1 MPKKSIHLLK
11 RSLLSL
17 VLLICMHQSFAQK
30 TVTGK
35 IINSGDQQPV
45 PGATV
50 QVRNTNIVT
59 QTESNGNFSVRVPSD
74 SSTLIITVVG
84 YEQLEVPTTGKSSLG
99 EIGIKSSTAT
109 LNDVV
114 VTGYSTQ
121 RKKDITGSVA
131 IVNIANAKQVPS
143 GSTESVLQGQ
153 AAGVTVIN
161 SGAPGGNSV
170 VRIRGITS
178 VGSSDPLVIVDGT
191 PGSLHDINVN
201 DIESIQVLKDAGAA
215 SIYGVRGSNGV
226 IIVTTKRGKSG
237 KVQLSYDSY
246 YGTQRPLKHAF
257 DLANPTQTGNALWQE
272 YLNDGLTPADKQYG
286 SGATPVVPDYI
297 TPYGT
302 MAGDPRTDPSTYA
315 LYSNQITKANKSG
328 TDWFHE
334 IFKPAPIMSH
344 NLSASGGGDKST
356 YFFSFNY
363 LDQQGTLI
371 NTSLQRYSVR
381 INTTFSLLNNHI
393 RIGENAYVLYK
404 QNPGY
409 LNLPGVN
416 SSNPITMAYS
426 APPIIPVYDIA
437 GNFAGTGSQGLGN
450 SQQPVAVMDRQKN
463 NHNNDWQMNGNVFA
477 EVDIVNHL
485 TARTSVGG
493 QVDNFYRNA
502 FVYTAYE
509 NAENAQNPNSYLE
522 NYGWNSNLTWTNTLR
537 YSNIL
542 AKKHNLSA
550 LIGSEYIDYN
560 GRAAGATRG
569 GYFITNPANLT
580 TDPNLW
586 TLNFGSPNGQTNS
599 NITSN
604 NGIVTPYHTALF
616 SQFGRVDYSFD
627 DRYLFSATVRRDG
640 SSVFAPGK
648 RFGVFPA
655 FTGGWRISQE
665 KFMQSVSWL
674 NDLKIR
680 GGWGKL
686 GSISNINPT
695 NAYTLFGSAAN
706 QSYYDINGTSTSSS
720 QGLYTSQYGNANTT
734 WEQDILTNIGVD
746 ASLFRSK
753 IDLTVEWYEKK
764 ISGLIFLPPA
774 IGTGGGAALPYI
786 NSGNIVNKGIDASL
800 TYHGTINK
808 DFRFDVTGTF
818 TSYNNKVQ
826 SLPPGEQYVN
836 INSGN
841 TTYSRLQPGQAV
853 GAFFGYQVIGLFQ
866 SQADV
871 TKSPT
876 QDAAAPGRFKYK
888 DVNGD
893 GVINADDRTFF
904 GNPNPKFTAGLN
916 ITLGYKNFDFS
927 TFFYASVGNDIL
939 NNVRGSTDFPQQFG
953 NAMSTRVALHS
964 ATLINDAGQPTN
976 ILDPEAHVADPNST
990 VPILER
996 QANFSNATAF
1006 NSYTLENGSFLKNKN
1021 LTLGYTIPASA
1032 LQRYH
1037 IDKFRVYIQAVNLF
1051 TITNY
1056 SGLDP
1061 EIGGSNTLFGIDGSA
1076 YPNNQRTFYVGLN
1089 IAIH

>member
-1 MPKKSIHLLK
+1 MPKKSIHLLQ
-11 RSLLSL
+11 RSLLL
-17 VLLICMHQSFAQK
+17 LLLLICSCYLFAQK

-35 IINSGDQQPV
+35 IINSGDRQPV

-50 QVRNTNIVT
+50 QVRNTNIIT
-59 QTESNGNFSVRVPSD
+59 QTETNGNFSVRVPAD

-84 YEQLEVPTTGKSSLG
+84 YEPLEVPTVGKSSLG
-99 EIGIKSSTAT
+99 EIGIRSSIAT

-237 KVQLSYDSY
+237 KVQLSYDAY
-246 YGTQRPLKHAF
+246 YGTQSPLKHAF

-272 YLNDGLTPADKQYG
+272 YLNDGLVPSDKQYG
-286 SGATPVVPDYI
+286 NGPTPVVPDYI

-302 MAGDPRTDPSTYA
+302 MEGDPRTNPSTYA
-315 LYSNQITKANKSG
+315 LYTNQITKANKAG

-334 IFKPAPIMSH
+334 IFKPAPIMNH
-344 NLSASGGGDKST
+344 NISASGGGDKST

-371 NTSLQRYSVR
+371 NTSLKRYSVR
-381 INTTFSLLNNHI
+381 MNTTFSLLNNHV

-426 APPIIPVYDIA
+426 APTIIPVYDIA

-477 EVDIVNHL
+477 EVDVVPHL

-502 FVYTAYE
+502 FVFTAYE
-509 NAENAQNPNSYLE
+509 NAENSTNPNSYLE
-522 NYGWNSNLTWTNTLR
+522 NYGWYSSLTWTNTLK

-542 AKKHNLSA
+542 AEKHSLNV
-550 LIGSEYIDYN
+550 LIGSEYIDYEGKAVN
-560 GRAAGATRG
+560 ATRG
-569 GYFITNPANLT
+569 GYFITDPSNLT

-586 TLNFGSPNGQTNS
+586 TLNFGSPAGQTNS
-599 NITSN
+599 NIPTSY
-604 NGIVTPYHTALF
+604 GLTSPSSLYSL
-616 SQFGRVDYSFD
+616 FGRVDYSFN
-627 DRYLFSATVRRDG
+627 DRYLFSATVRRDA
-640 SSVFAPGK
+640 SSVFADGK
-648 RFGVFPA
+648 RVGVFPA

-665 KFMQSVSWL
+665 NFMHNISWIT
-674 NDLKIR
+674 DLKIR

-686 GSISNINPT
+686 GSISNILST
-695 NAYTLFGSAAN
+695 NAYTLFGQAAN

-720 QGLYTSQYGNANTT
+720 PGLYTSQYGNTNTT
-734 WEQDILTNIGVD
+734 WEQDIITNIGLD
-746 ASLFRSK
+746 ASLFKSK
-753 IDLTVEWYEKK
+753 IELTAELYQKK
-764 ISGLIFLPPA
+764 IKGLIFQPLT
-774 IGTGGGAALPYI
+774 IGTGGGAALPFV
-786 NSGNIVNKGIDASL
+786 NSGNIVNKGVDASV
-800 TYHGTINK
+800 TYHGTIKK

-826 SLPPGEQYVN
+826 TLPPGLLYQN

-841 TTYSRLQPGQAV
+841 TTYSRLQPGQAA

-866 SQADV
+866 SQADIA
-871 TKSPT
+871 KSPS

-893 GVINADDRTFF
+893 GTINASDRTFF

-916 ITLGYKNFDFS
+916 INISYKSFDFA

-976 ILDPEAHVADPNST
+976 ILDPQAHVADPKSN

-1006 NSYTLENGSFLKNKN
+1006 NSYTLENGSFLKNKS
-1021 LTLGYTIPASA
+1021 LTLGYTFPPKA
-1032 LQRYH
+1032 LQRLH
-1037 IDKFRVYIQAVNLF
+1037 IDRFRIYVQAINLF
-1051 TITNY
+1051 TVTKY

-1076 YPNNQRTFYVGLN
+1076 YPNNQRTFYAGLN

>member
-1 MPKKSIHLLK
+1 MPKRFPVLAKGGLLA
-11 RSLLSL
+11 LFVCLFFGGA
-17 VLLICMHQSFAQK
+17 IAQK

-35 IINSGDQQPV
+35 VINSGDKQPV
-45 PGATV
+45 AGATV
-50 QVRNTNIVT
+50 QVKNTNTIS
-59 QTESNGNFSVRVPSD
+59 QTGSDGNFSIKVPSD
-74 SSTLIITVVG
+74 TSSLLITVIG
-84 YEQLEVPTTGKSSLG
+84 YEQLEFPTAGKIKLG
-99 EIGIKSSTAT
+99 DINLKSATAT

-131 IVNIANAKQVPS
+131 VVNMANAKQVPS

-161 SGAPGGNSV
+161 SGAPGGNST

-178 VGSSDPLVIVDGT
+178 VGSSEPLVIIDGT
-191 PGSLHDINVN
+191 PGSLHDVNVN

-226 IIVTTKRGKSG
+226 VIVTTKKGKSG
-237 KVQLSYDSY
+237 KVQLSYDAY
-246 YGTQRPLKHAF
+246 YGSQRPLSRGF
-257 DLANPTQTGNALWQE
+257 NLANPTETGNALWRE

-286 SGATPVVPDYI
+286 NGPQPVVPDYI
-297 TPYGT
+297 TPYGA
-302 MAGDPRTDPSTYA
+302 MEGDPRTDPSKYA
-315 LYSNQITKANKSG
+315 LYSNQITRANKAG

-334 IFKPAPIMSH
+334 IFKPAPVMNH
-344 NLSASGGGDKST
+344 NLAASGGGDKSS
-356 YFFSFNY
+356 YYFSFNY

-381 INTTFSLLNNHI
+381 MNTTFSLLNNHI
-393 RIGENAYVLYK
+393 RVGENAYVLYK

-426 APPIIPVYDIA
+426 APPIIPVYDIM

-450 SQQPVAVMDRQKN
+450 SQQPVAVMSRQKN

-477 EVDIVNHL
+477 ELDIVKHL
-485 TARTSVGG
+485 MARTSVGG

-509 NAENAQNPNSYLE
+509 NAENATNPNSYLE

-537 YSNIL
+537 YSNVI
-542 AKKHNLSA
+542 AQKHNLTA
-550 LIGSEYIDYN
+550 LIGSEYINYN
-560 GRAAGATRG
+560 GRAVGATRG
-569 GYFITNPANLT
+569 GYFITNPSNLT

-586 TLNFGSPNGQTNS
+586 TLNFGSPSGQTNS

-604 NGIVTPYHTALF
+604 NGLQTPYSSALF
-616 SQFGRVDYSFD
+616 SLFGRVDYAFND
-627 DRYLFSATVRRDG
+627 KYLMSATVRRDG
-640 SSVFAPGK
+640 SSVFAPDK
-648 RFGVFPA
+648 RYGVFPA
-655 FTGGWRISQE
+655 FTAGWRISQE
-665 KFMQSVSWL
+665 NFMKNVGWIS
-674 NDLKIR
+674 DLKIR

-695 NAYTLFGSAAN
+695 NSYTLFGSAAN
-706 QSYYDINGTSTSSS
+706 RSYYDINGTSTSSAP
-720 QGLYTSQYGNANTT
+720 GLYTSQYGNTNTS
-734 WEQDILTNIGVD
+734 WERDIITNVGFD

-753 IDLTVEWYEKK
+753 LDVTIEYYEKK
-764 ISGLIFLPPA
+764 ISGLIFLPLT
-774 IGTGGGAALPYI
+774 IGTGGGAALPYV
-786 NSGNIVNKGIDASL
+786 NAGNIANKGVDASA
-800 TYHGTINK
+800 TYHGTIHK

-826 SLPPGEQYVN
+826 SLPAGEQYVN

-841 TTYSRLQPGQAV
+841 TTYSRLQPGQPV
-853 GAFFGYQVIGLFQ
+853 GAFYGYQVLGLFQ
-866 SQADV
+866 NQEDV
-871 TKSPT
+871 TKSPK

-893 GVINADDRTFF
+893 GVINSFDRTFF

-916 ITLGYKNFDFS
+916 ISLSYKQFDFA

-953 NAMSTRVALHS
+953 NAMSKRVALHS
-964 ATLINDAGQPTN
+964 ATLVNDAGELTN
-976 ILDPEAHVADPNST
+976 ILDPQAHVLDPNST

-996 QANFSNATAF
+996 QANFSNATVL
-1006 NSYTLENGSFLKNKN
+1006 NSYTLENGSFLKNKS
-1021 LTLGYTIPASA
+1021 LTLGYTIPGEK
-1032 LQRYH
+1032 LQRLH
-1037 IDKFRVYIQAVNLF
+1037 IDRFRLYVQAINLF
-1051 TITNY
+1051 TVTKY
-1056 SGLDP
+1056 TGLDP
-1061 EIGGSNTLFGIDGSA
+1061 EIGGSNTLFGIDGSN

>member
-1 MPKKSIHLLK
+1 MPKRCTILLK
-11 RSLLSL
+11 GSLF
-17 VLLICMHQSFAQK
+17 LLLFCISMYHASAQK
-30 TVTGK
+30 TVTGR
-35 IINSGDQQPV
+35 IINSGDRQPV
-45 PGATV
+45 PGASV
-50 QVRNTNIVT
+50 QVRNTKIAT
-59 QTESNGNFSVRVPSD
+59 QTGNDGNFSVRVPAD
-74 SSTLIITVVG
+74 SSSIIITVIG
-84 YEQLEVPTTGKSSLG
+84 YEQLEMPTTGKTSLG
-99 EIGIKSSTAT
+99 DIGIKSSIAT

-114 VTGYSTQ
+114 VTGYSSQ

-131 IVNIANAKQVPS
+131 VVNIANAKQVPS

-170 VRIRGITS
+170 IRVRGITS

-191 PGSLHDINVN
+191 PGSLHDLNIDDV
-201 DIESIQVLKDAGAA
+201 ESIQVLKDAGAA

-226 IIVTTKRGKSG
+226 IIVTTKKGKSG
-237 KVQLSYDSY
+237 KVQLSYTTY

-257 DLANPTQTGNALWQE
+257 NLANPTQTGNALWQE

-286 SGATPVVPDYI
+286 KGTTPVVPDYI
-297 TPYGT
+297 TPPG
-302 MAGDPRTDPSTYA
+302 AKEGDPGTDPSTYA
-315 LYSNQITKANKSG
+315 LYTNQITKANKAG

-334 IFKPAPIMSH
+334 IFKPAPIMNH
-344 NLSASGGGDKST
+344 NISASGGGDRSS
-356 YFFSFNY
+356 YYFSFNY

-371 NTSLQRYSVR
+371 NTSLQRYSTR
-381 INTTFSLLNNHI
+381 INTTFSLLNNHV
-393 RIGENAYVLYK
+393 RIGENAYILYK

-426 APPIIPVYDIA
+426 APPIIPVYDIR

-450 SQQPVAVMDRQKN
+450 SQQPVAVMNRQKN

-477 EVDIVNHL
+477 EVDFLPHF

-502 FVYTAYE
+502 FVFTAYE
-509 NAENAQNPNSYLE
+509 NAENSTNPNSYLE
-522 NYGWNSNLTWTNTLR
+522 NYGWNSNLTWTNTIR
-537 YSNIL
+537 YSNLL
-542 AKKHNLSA
+542 AQKHNLSA
-550 LIGSEYIDYN
+550 LIGSEYITNN
-560 GRAAGATRG
+560 GRAVGATRG
-569 GYFITNPANLT
+569 GYFITDPSTLT

-586 TLNFGSPNGQTNS
+586 TLNFGSPAGQTNS
-599 NITSN
+599 NIVSN
-604 NGIVTPYHTALF
+604 NGLQTPYASSLF
-616 SQFGRVDYSFD
+616 SLFGRLDYGFN

-655 FTGGWRISQE
+655 FTAGWRISQE
-665 KFMQSVSWL
+665 NFMQHISWL

-686 GSISNINPT
+686 GSISNITPT
-695 NAYTLFGSAAN
+695 NPYTLFGQAAN
-706 QSYYDINGTSTSSS
+706 QSYYDINGTSTSSAP
-720 QGLYTSQYGNANTT
+720 GLYTSQYGNTNTT
-734 WEQDILTNIGVD
+734 WERDILTNIGLD
-746 ASLFRSK
+746 ASLFKSK
-753 IDLTVEWYEKK
+753 LDLTVEWYEKK
-764 ISGLIFLPPA
+764 ISGLIFQPLT

-786 NSGNIVNKGIDASL
+786 NSGDISNKGIDASA
-800 TYHGTINK
+800 TYHGTVNK
-808 DFRFDVTGTF
+808 DLRFDVTGTF
-818 TSYNNKVQ
+818 TSYNNKVL
-826 SLPPGEQYVN
+826 SLPAGEQYVN

-841 TTYSRLQPGQAV
+841 TTFSRLQPGEPV

-871 TKSPT
+871 AKSPT

-893 GVINADDRTFF
+893 GKIDANDRTFF
-904 GNPNPKFTAGLN
+904 GNPNPKFTTGLN
-916 ITLGYKNFDFS
+916 INISYKSFDFA

-964 ATLINDAGQPTN
+964 ATLINTAGQPTN
-976 ILDPEAHVADPNST
+976 ILDPQAHVADPNST

-996 QANFSNATAF
+996 QANFSNATVL
-1006 NSYTLENGSFLKNKN
+1006 NSYTLEKGSFLRNKS
-1021 LTLGYTIPASA
+1021 LTLGYTFPAKA
-1032 LQRYH
+1032 LERLH
-1037 IDKFRVYIQAVNLF
+1037 IDRFRIYIQAINLF
-1051 TITNY
+1051 TVTKY

-1061 EIGGSNTLFGIDGSA
+1061 EIGGSNTLFGIDGSN
-1076 YPNNQRTFYVGLN
+1076 YPNNQKTFYAGLN

>member
-1 MPKKSIHLLK
+1 MLKRYTILLK
-11 RSLLSL
+11 RSLF
-17 VLLICMHQSFAQK
+17 LLLFCISMYQVFAQK
-30 TVTGK
+30 TVTGR
-35 IINSGDQQPV
+35 IINSGDRQPV

-50 QVRNTNIVT
+50 QVRNTTIAT
-59 QTESNGNFSVRVPSD
+59 QTGNNGNFSVQVPVD
-74 SSTLIITVVG
+74 SSSLIITVVG
-84 YEQLEVPTTGKSSLG
+84 YEQLEMPTVGKTSLG
-99 EIGIKSSTAT
+99 DIAIKSSIAT

-114 VTGYSTQ
+114 VTGYTAQ

-131 IVNIANAKQVPS
+131 VVNIANAKQVPS

-170 VRIRGITS
+170 IRIRGITS
-178 VGSSDPLVIVDGT
+178 VGSSDPLVIIDGT
-191 PGSLHDINVN
+191 PGSLHDLNINDV
-201 DIESIQVLKDAGAA
+201 ESIQVLKDAGAA

-237 KVQLSYDSY
+237 RAQLSYDAY

-297 TPYGT
+297 TPPG
-302 MAGDPRTDPSTYA
+302 AKEGDPGTDPSTYA
-315 LYSNQITKANKSG
+315 LYTNQITKANKAG

-334 IFKPAPIMSH
+334 IFKPAPMMNH
-344 NLSASGGGDKST
+344 NISASGGGDKST

-371 NTSLQRYSVR
+371 NTSLNRYSTR
-381 INTTFSLLNNHI
+381 INTTFSLLNNHV
-393 RIGENAYVLYK
+393 RVGENAYVLYK

-426 APPIIPVYDIA
+426 APTIIPVYDIK

-450 SQQPVAVMDRQKN
+450 SQQPVAVMDRQKD

-477 EVDIVNHL
+477 EVDFMPHF

-502 FVYTAYE
+502 FVFTAYE
-509 NAENAQNPNSYLE
+509 NAENSTNPNSYLE
-522 NYGWNSNLTWTNTLR
+522 NYGWNSNLTWTNTIR
-537 YSNIL
+537 YSNFF
-542 AKKHNLSA
+542 AQKHNLTA

-560 GRAAGATRG
+560 GRAVGATRG
-569 GYFITNPANLT
+569 GYFISDPSNLT

-586 TLNFGSPNGQTNS
+586 TLNFGSPAGQTNS
-599 NITSN
+599 NIVSN
-604 NGIVTPYHTALF
+604 NGLQTPYASSLF
-616 SQFGRVDYSFD
+616 SLFGRLDYSFN
-627 DRYLFSATVRRDG
+627 DRYLLSATVRRDG

-648 RFGVFPA
+648 RYGVFPA

-665 KFMQSVSWL
+665 NFMRNITWL

-686 GSISNINPT
+686 GSISNITPT
-695 NAYTLFGSAAN
+695 NPYTLFGQAAN

-720 QGLYTSQYGNANTT
+720 PGLYTSQYGNTNTS
-734 WEQDILTNIGVD
+734 WERDILTNVGLD
-746 ASLFRSK
+746 ASLFKSK

-764 ISGLIFLPPA
+764 ISGLIFQPLT

-786 NSGNIVNKGIDASL
+786 NSGDIANKGIDASI

-808 DFRFDVTGTF
+808 GFRFDVTGTF
-818 TSYNNKVQ
+818 TSYNNKVL
-826 SLPPGEQYVN
+826 SLPAGETYVN

-841 TTYSRLQPGQAV
+841 TTYSRLQPGEPV
-853 GAFFGYQVIGLFQ
+853 GAFYGYQVIGLFQ
-866 SQADV
+866 SAADV
-871 TKSPT
+871 AKSPT

-893 GVINADDRTFF
+893 GKIDASDRTFF

-916 ITLGYKNFDFS
+916 INISYKSFDFA
-927 TFFYASVGNDIL
+927 TFFYSSVGNDIL

-976 ILDPEAHVADPNST
+976 ILDPQAHVADPKST

-996 QANFSNATAF
+996 QANFSNATVL
-1006 NSYTLENGSFLKNKN
+1006 NSYTLENGSFLRNKS
-1021 LTLGYTIPASA
+1021 LTLGYTFPAKA
-1032 LQRYH
+1032 LERLH
-1037 IDKFRVYIQAVNLF
+1037 IDRFRIYVQAINLF
-1051 TITNY
+1051 TITKY

-1061 EIGGSNTLFGIDGSA
+1061 EIGGSNTLFGIDGSN
-1076 YPNNQRTFYVGLN
+1076 YPNNQKTFYVGLN